1 MGCLSMDT
9 AAPITFEV
17 TLEEGF
23 IPLVKWLAKR
33 RGIGGIPPLVHTH
46 RTSDRVELF
55 MQSTGAEFAFAQL
68 FNACPCASPNDY
80 RLHDFDLEDWGL
92 IDVKHTQ
99 LDHGNLVIN
108 PAKQRHK
115 VNGYALMTGIFPRY
129 RFKGWA
135 TPGDV
140 FERGKVTQLTSKVY
154 MVPAEN
160 LRPAPQ
166 RYAARA
172 KSTQKHPL

>member
-1 MGCLSMDT
+1 MDT
-9 AAPITFEV
+9 AAITFDV

-33 RGIGGIPPLVHTH
+33 RATSGHPPLVHTH

-55 MQSTGAEFAFAQL
+55 TQSTGAEFAFAQL
-68 FNACPCASPNDY
+68 FNACPSASPNDY
-80 RLHDFDLEDWGL
+80 RLHDFDLDGWGL
-92 IDVKHTQ
+92 IDIKHTQ
-99 LDHGNLVIN
+99 LHHGNLVIN

-115 VNGYALMTGIFPRY
+115 VNGYVLMSGTFPRY

-140 FERGKVTQLTSKVY
+140 FERGKVTQLKSKVY
-154 MVPAEN
+154 MVPAEK

-166 RYAARA
+166 RYTAIAHRHEMRA
-172 KSTQKHPL
+172 SVTR